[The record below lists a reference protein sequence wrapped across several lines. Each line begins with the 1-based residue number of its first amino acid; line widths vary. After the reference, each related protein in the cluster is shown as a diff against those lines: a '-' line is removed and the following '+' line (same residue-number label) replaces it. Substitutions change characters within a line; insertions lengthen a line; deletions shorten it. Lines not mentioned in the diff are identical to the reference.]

1 MHEVFIFLYIIFKN
15 FYFFSQVFGMNEE
28 WLGGDVRVTTGGA
41 HKLNMLKKG
50 LEEYKDQKN
59 LVLLF
64 TDRFVFVII

>member
-1 MHEVFIFLYIIFKN
+1 MH
-15 FYFFSQVFGMNEE
+15 EE

-50 LEEYKDQKN
+50 LEEYKDQEN

-64 TDRFVFVII
+64 TDRFVISIKNLFIVV